1 MSSLPP
7 FPPPSPQATLR
18 EFLDAE
24 GKALSDSTKDD
35 PPLSKVEEQIAKYK
49 ALSGEI
55 SALPSL
61 QTMGWV
67 KVNAKPLRTALSTWV
82 SKWTNLFTQY
92 LQEKVGVFFLY
103 IRGEGRR
110 KGLKGGAWGRSVR
123 GGKAF
128 IVERGEEL
136 LRGRR
141 LGSIMKPI
149 PPPCA
154 GCGLHD

>member
-1 MSSLPP
+1 MHLHLIPP
-7 FPPPSPQATLR
+7 LVTFPAYPFLCPLYPPSQATLR

-35 PPLSKVEEQIAKYK
+35 PPLSKFEEQIAKYK

-92 LQEKVGVFFLY
+92 LQEKVG
-103 IRGEGRR
+103 
-110 KGLKGGAWGRSVR
+110 GGMGTIIGGSV
-123 GGKAF
+123 GG
-128 IVERGEEL
+128 G
-136 LRGRR
+136 
-141 LGSIMKPI
+141 
-149 PPPCA
+149 
-154 GCGLHD
+154 

>member
-35 PPLSKVEEQIAKYK
+35 PPLSKFEEQIAKYK

-92 LQEKVGVFFLY
+92 LQEKVGVFFFVYKGGGQKEGSKGGSLGQKCAW
-103 IRGEGRR
+103 GEG
-110 KGLKGGAWGRSVR
+110 VY
-123 GGKAF
+123 
-128 IVERGEEL
+128 
-136 LRGRR
+136 
-141 LGSIMKPI
+141 
-149 PPPCA
+149 C
-154 GCGLHD
+154 